1 LILRDII
8 IEEWRGWPAHI
19 HADVNWVDLIE
30 QSNIICQLLLHF
42 ELEVVHLEVVDRVL
56 EFKQVLLQVGV
67 ISCLFKS
74 IEQPEVVP
82 VDEEAY
88 FNKVRNRLYWVRMN
102 QIVNFGKVLLAVSR
116 TCIPAA
122 SFRFPRG
129 IGSGFLFPL
138 PL

>member
-1 LILRDII
+1 MRDII
-8 IEEWRGWPAHI
+8 IKERRRWPAHI

-67 ISCLFKS
+67 VSCLFES

-88 FNKVRNRLYWVRMN
+88 FNEVRNLLYWVRMD
-102 QIVNFGKVLLAVSR
+102 QIVKLGKVLLAVSR

-122 SFRFPRG
+122 SFRFPRD
-129 IGSGFLFPL
+129 IGPSFLFSL